1 MANNLLWE
9 NTGVKTN
16 FWSLKSNLLWSLWT
30 GQDYSGW
37 KTQPTSF
44 GTSCKDR
51 KIWEDPTTA
60 SFEMHLIFLLFGQKC
75 GCSHASVL
83 NWLLGISLSVTGEP
97 VVGWFTPS
105 MMVCLHE
112 WLPQGRLNSPI
123 QSRESPPP
131 FGPFS
136 AGLNIF
142 RSLAALLKCTPG
154 GRQCRRWVLLC
165 VFFQH
170 AHLYLWFW
178 AQKPMWQVQ
187 WQLIKPY

>member
-1 MANNLLWE
+1 
-9 NTGVKTN
+9 
-16 FWSLKSNLLWSLWT
+16 
-30 GQDYSGW
+30 
-37 KTQPTSF
+37 
-44 GTSCKDR
+44 
-51 KIWEDPTTA
+51 
-60 SFEMHLIFLLFGQKC
+60 
-75 GCSHASVL
+75 
-83 NWLLGISLSVTGEP
+83 
-97 VVGWFTPS
+97 
-105 MMVCLHE
+105 
-112 WLPQGRLNSPI
+112 LPQGRLNSPI

-165 VFFQH
+165 VFFSTH
-170 AHLYLWFW
+170 IYIFDDFW

>member
-1 MANNLLWE
+1 MIPVDFQMC
-9 NTGVKTN
+9 G
-16 FWSLKSNLLWSLWT
+16 
-30 GQDYSGW
+30 GW

-51 KIWEDPTTA
+51 KFREDPTTA
-60 SFEMHLIFLLFGQKC
+60 SFEMHLIFLLFSQKC
-75 GCSHASVL
+75 GCSHAIVF

-97 VVGWFTPS
+97 VVGWFTQS

-165 VFFQH
+165 VFFQY
-170 AHLYLWFW
+170 AHLYLWWFLSSETNV
-178 AQKPMWQVQ
+178 AGSVA
-187 WQLIKPY
+187 IN